1 MASRFFHLITVA
13 AIAGCATAAG
23 NPGPTSVTSKASFLG
38 AEEIAYAYAD
48 ARSAYDAI
56 ARLRPAWLA
65 ARGVTSLVDGGAGT
79 DFAVVF
85 VDGQRYGDLQS
96 LRQIQA
102 YQIGSAQY
110 YDVTQA
116 GANFGIRG
124 GSSGVIE
131 IRMKGPSTYPP

>member
-1 MASRFFHLITVA
+1 MSVRILYFIALG
-13 AIAGCATAAG
+13 AIVGCATAG
-23 NPGPTSVTSKASFLG
+23 GKSGPTTLTGKANFLG
-38 AEEIAYAYAD
+38 AEEITNAFAD

-56 ARLRPAWLA
+56 ARLRPNWLA
-65 ARGVTSLVDGGAGT
+65 SRGVTSMVDGGAGT

-102 YQIGSAQY
+102 FQVGSAQY

-116 GANFGIRG
+116 GATFGIRG
-124 GSSGVIE
+124 GASGVIE
-131 IRMKGPSTYPP
+131 IKLKGASTYP

>member
-1 MASRFFHLITVA
+1 MSVRLLYLIALAMIVCCA
-13 AIAGCATAAG
+13 AADDRSSPTRVTA
-23 NPGPTSVTSKASFLG
+23 KAIFLG
-38 AEEIAYAYAD
+38 AEEIANAYAD
-48 ARSAYDAI
+48 ARSAWDSI
-56 ARLRPAWLA
+56 ARLRPNWLA
-65 ARGVTSLVDGGAGT
+65 ARGVTSLVYGGAGT

-96 LRQIQA
+96 LRNIQA
-102 YQIGSAQY
+102 YQVGSAQY

-131 IRMKGPSTYPP
+131 IKMKGPCTYPP

>member
-1 MASRFFHLITVA
+1 MSLRFFHLIAVA
-13 AIAGCATAAG
+13 GIVGCAATAG
-23 NPGPTSVTSKASFLG
+23 RSDPTSVTSKANFLS
-38 AEEIAYAYAD
+38 AEDIASAYAD

-65 ARGVTSLVDGGAGT
+65 ARGVTSLVAGGAGT

-102 YQIGSAQY
+102 YQVGSAQY

>member
-1 MASRFFHLITVA
+1 MSVKLLYFVALA
-13 AIAGCATAAG
+13 AIVGCATSGGRAS
-23 NPGPTSVTSKASFLG
+23 PTSVTGKANFLG
-38 AEEIAYAYAD
+38 AEEIANAYAD
-48 ARSAYDAI
+48 ARSAWDAI
-56 ARLRPAWLA
+56 ARLRPNWLA

-85 VDGQRYGDLQS
+85 IDGQRYGDLQS

-102 YQIGSAQY
+102 YQVGSAQY

-124 GSSGVIE
+124 GASGVIE
-131 IRMKGPSTYPP
+131 IKMKGPSTYPP